1 MVVLAKI
8 PARVFPQGSG
18 PVPSNCTSSW
28 TSLVTPRRVKS
39 PPTRYRA
46 SPAGM
51 ALRAGQ
57 ARSRPGGSQAPAK
70 VRAAPGPEPSALP
83 CSAPWN
89 LRRDASAL
97 ADRLDT
103 FAMESIVRWSEVL
116 ARRRGVPMRRTL
128 TTFTIVAA
136 AVLLIPATATAVD
149 TDPKPIPGGLPVD
162 DEIIHVFVPGPV
174 DLGFMGENVE
184 PNVITDFNGFTA
196 MGYVNGTATDAEG
209 NSYT

>member
-1 MVVLAKI
+1 
-8 PARVFPQGSG
+8 
-18 PVPSNCTSSW
+18 
-28 TSLVTPRRVKS
+28 
-39 PPTRYRA
+39 
-46 SPAGM
+46 
-51 ALRAGQ
+51 
-57 ARSRPGGSQAPAK
+57 
-70 VRAAPGPEPSALP
+70 
-83 CSAPWN
+83 
-89 LRRDASAL
+89 
-97 ADRLDT
+97 
-103 FAMESIVRWSEVL
+103 
-116 ARRRGVPMRRTL
+116 MRRTL

-209 NSYT
+209 NSYTMLTDIRVFQGTYVSEDGSVLTGTFAFI